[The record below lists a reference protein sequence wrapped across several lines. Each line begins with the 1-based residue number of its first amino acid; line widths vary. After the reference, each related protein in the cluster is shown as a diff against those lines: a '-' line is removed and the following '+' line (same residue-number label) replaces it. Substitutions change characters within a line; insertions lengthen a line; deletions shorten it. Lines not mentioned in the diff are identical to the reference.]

1 MYVYCEVNDIL
12 VKASSMSEAK
22 DYAKHRL
29 SPAYGHAPGRDT
41 GLNLKRISAAMAER
55 LQWSAITWEVD

>member
-1 MYVYCEVNDIL
+1 MYWYCELNDIL
-12 VKASSMSEAK
+12 VKAASLKDAK
-22 DYAKHRL
+22 EYAKHRL